1 MEKSAKYVG
10 GKKADINEKDL
21 SKFVKDYFAG
31 NLKRTLK
38 SEDIPED
45 WDAEPV
51 KVLVQKNF
59 AEVALDKKKDV
70 FVEFYAPWCGHC
82 KALAPSK

>member
-10 GKKADINEKDL
+10 DKQGEITEKAL

-38 SEDIPED
+38 SEDLPED
-45 WDAEPV
+45 WDNEPV

-59 AEVALDKKKDV
+59 AEVALDKNKVLKLPGRT
-70 FVEFYAPWCGHC
+70 F
-82 KALAPSK
+82 